1 MLLSFLKYALVIV
14 TVFLC
19 LTTLGAPTTSI
30 LGAAGVLTIMISMG
44 AQSLV
49 ADILSGFFIIFEGT
63 YKVGDMITVDDWH
76 GQVMEIG
83 IRNTKIRDLI
93 SSDVKIMNNSTIKN
107 VINFSV
113 YPSFAAIQIG
123 IEYGVDLQKLE
134 EIIEREK
141 PVIKKNIPFM
151 IGELMYLGV
160 DDFADSAVILK
171 FQVACRNQDY
181 LKAKR
186 ALNREIKLMF
196 DRNGINVP
204 FPQIVL
210 NTRTEEESINNSV
223 SKLRYPDEKSGDK
236 VD

>member
-1 MLLSFLKYALVIV
+1 M
-14 TVFLC
+14 
-19 LTTLGAPTTSI
+19 
-30 LGAAGVLTIMISMG
+30 
-44 AQSLV
+44 

-93 SSDVKIMNNSTIKN
+93 SSDVKIMNNSTVKN

-113 YPSFAAIQIG
+113 YPSFAPIMIG
-123 IEYGVDLQKLE
+123 VEYGVDLHKLE
-134 EIIEREK
+134 EIVEREK
-141 PVIKKNIPFM
+141 PVIKKNIPYM

-160 DDFADSAVILK
+160 EEFADSAVILK
-171 FQVACRNQDY
+171 FQVACKNQDY

-210 NTRTEEESINNSV
+210 NTRNNEEDSINTSAHR
-223 SKLRYPDEKSGDK
+223 LHHPDEK
-236 VD
+236 